1 MSDISEVTESISTFF
16 QENLDSF
23 LKFAAMKNL
32 SPVYDKD
39 WESKGDL
46 LNCFTEMKKYI
57 EEKNIKD
64 LKNLQ
69 ILQESGK
76 TPALFFSVDPSDTTE
91 TYTTL
96 IYSHIDKIPFGEGW
110 TKIDPN
116 FPKMID
122 GYIYG
127 RGVATGLYS
136 IFTILSILETMQ
148 NLSMKRPKMLV
159 LLESSFESGSSD
171 LTIYLE
177 KIKNSYTINSIIC
190 LETWGP
196 CNDYFHYTKSTRGLI
211 SFDLKITTATKS
223 VHSGSFG
230 GLIPDSMMIFQNIME
245 NKIEKIE
252 KSGNATN
259 ILIPDM
265 EITITD
271 EQEKECKTICDNCGY
286 EIITVIP
293 NGSYSTLIGNKG
305 EDEDEDFLI
314 SYKNGVL
321 RPSCTILGFENI
333 PDINNAS
340 GSLRPYLN
348 VRLCFRTPPTF
359 DVNIGFTNLKTKL
372 TENVPFNA
380 KIEIENVE
388 LIQGIDLDNTNTIS
402 EDMLNS
408 IDGFTKQLTNK
419 NIQAFRICDSLLCL
433 NYLTGMFKD
442 VPILVTG
449 GGENFT
455 GNTRGGN
462 ECLRMVRIIKFSTC
476 LACFISDFENYK
488 S

>member
-1 MSDISEVTESISTFF
+1 MSTDEVRESITTFF

-23 LKFAAMKNL
+23 LKFAAMRNL
-32 SPVYDKD
+32 SPVYDAN

-57 EEKNIKD
+57 EEKNIKNIKD
-64 LKNLQ
+64 LE
-69 ILQESGK
+69 ILQQSGK
-76 TPALFFSVDPSDTTE
+76 TPALTFYVDPSDSSE

-96 IYSHIDKIPFGEGW
+96 IYSHIDKIPFGDGW
-110 TKIDPN
+110 TKIDPEV
-116 FPKMID
+116 PKMID

-136 IFTILSILETMQ
+136 IFTIMSILEAMQ
-148 NLSMKRPKMLV
+148 NLNMKTPKIIV

-171 LTIYLE
+171 LTTHLQT
-177 KIKNSYTINSIIC
+177 IKNNNTNINNIIC
-190 LETWGP
+190 LETWAP
-196 CNDYFHYTKSTRGLI
+196 CNNFFHYTKSTRGLI
-211 SFDLKITTATKS
+211 SFDLKITTATRAA
-223 VHSGSFG
+223 HSGSFG
-230 GLIPDSMMIFQNIME
+230 GLIPDPMMIFQNIME

-252 KSGNATN
+252 KSGNVTN

-265 EITITD
+265 EVTITD

-286 EIITVIP
+286 EIITLIP
-293 NGSYSTLIGNKG
+293 NGTYSTLIGNKG

-321 RPSCTILGFENI
+321 RPSCTILGFENM

-340 GSLRPYLN
+340 GTLKPYIN
-348 VRLCFRTPPTF
+348 VRLCFRTPPSF
-359 DVNIGFTNLKTKL
+359 DVNTGFTNLETKL
-372 TENVPFNA
+372 KENVPFNA
-380 KIEIENVE
+380 IVEIENVE
-388 LIQGIDLDNTNTIS
+388 LIQGIDLDNTNTMS
-402 EDMLNS
+402 ENMLNS
-408 IDGFTKQLTNK
+408 IDGFTKELTNY

-442 VPILVTG
+442 APVLVTG
-449 GGENFT
+449 GGENYT

-462 ECLRMVRIIKFSTC
+462 ECLRMVRIINFSTC